1 MARSRKKRRKNATM
15 TVHGA
20 DARAAVAAISDIARL
35 EEDPEYGSQ
44 RRSFEDV
51 AVALDRAMKGEPVF
65 DAEESREALKDYAG
79 NTVRREYYQ
88 DITRAAR
95 DILVDAANEFDS
107 YDEARDWIYERIWED
122 ADGSG
127 YVLYTAQNLKVLVAS
142 DNWLA
147 IEDVANEGIVG
158 EADLANF
165 TSIMQQAAFF
175 AVRADLTEA
184 VDRDADE
191 VAWREDQEDE
201 DDEIEDNPRSRK
213 LKASLLR

>member
-1 MARSRKKRRKNATM
+1 M

-35 EEDPEYGSQ
+35 DEDPEYGSQ

-79 NTVRREYYQ
+79 NTTRREYYQ
-88 DITRAAR
+88 EITRAAR

-107 YDEARDWIYERIWED
+107 YDEAREWIYERIWEYV
-122 ADGSG
+122 DGSQ
-127 YVLYTAQNLKVLVAS
+127 YVIYTAQNLKVLVAS

-147 IEDVANEGIVG
+147 IEDAAAEGIVG

-165 TSIMQQAAFF
+165 TNIMKEAAFF

-184 VDRDADE
+184 IERDEDE
-191 VAWREDQEDE
+191 VQWMEE
-201 DDEIEDNPRSRK
+201 NPRRPTK
-213 LKASLLR
+213 LKARLLR